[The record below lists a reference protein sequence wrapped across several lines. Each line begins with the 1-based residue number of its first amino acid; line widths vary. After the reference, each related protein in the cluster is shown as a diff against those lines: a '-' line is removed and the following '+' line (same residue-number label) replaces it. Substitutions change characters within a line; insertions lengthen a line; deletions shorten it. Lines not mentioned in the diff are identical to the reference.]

1 MSKIKIDLLPNLY
14 LKEDETFDM
23 DKVLNLSGKI
33 AGVCYDKEGFKHL
46 ENEPIEKTN
55 RRVAM
60 TLNNGH
66 HSVYGHTHISF
77 NIQNIPKILAMVLNN
92 ENEYN
97 TSEKSARYTEV
108 KRGNDSVITEIEEE
122 LYIKWIDI
130 LKVKI
135 KNEYQEVFSDSKITK
150 LAQENAR
157 YFVTVFMPT
166 QMIYTTSL
174 RQINY
179 LASFMLDYAKNANYS
194 REFDSK
200 LADSM
205 LDFVFELERLGVLN
219 DKLMT
224 NDKNRKLSLFGKN
237 LDKKE
242 IHFGDTYSTVYKG
255 SFAYLAQAH
264 RHRTLDY
271 QMEIT
276 EDKEYFVPPIII
288 DSEALTSEWLSDM
301 ERVSNITPQGEL
313 INIYETGTFDNF
325 ILKCKERLCSAAQLE
340 IMRQTRKTLE
350 DYYNNLSEQASI
362 TKEDI
367 TPYMKGARCSFP
379 DFKCREDCGFKE
391 GKILVRKI

>member
-1 MSKIKIDLLPNLY
+1 MDKLRIDLLPNLY
-14 LKEDETFDM
+14 LKEDGCFDI

-55 RRVAM
+55 RRVDM

-97 TSEKSARYTEV
+97 TSEKSARYTEI
-108 KRGNDSVITEIEEE
+108 KRGNDSSITSLEEE
-122 LYIKWIDI
+122 LYNKWLDI
-130 LKVKI
+130 LQIEI
-135 KNEYQEVFSDSKITK
+135 KNKYGDVFNDSKIKK

-179 LASFMLDYAKNANYS
+179 LAGFMLDYMRSANYS
-194 REFDSK
+194 NEFESK

-205 LDFVFELERLGVLN
+205 LEFVFELERLGVLN

-224 NDKNRKLSLFGKN
+224 NDKNRSLSLFGKN

-242 IHFGDTYSTVYKG
+242 IHYGDNYSTVYQAT
-255 SFAYLAQAH
+255 FAYLAQAQ

-271 QMEIT
+271 QMEILK
-276 EDKEYFVPPIII
+276 DKQYFVPPIIE
-288 DSEALTSEWLSDM
+288 DSIYLTDEWLNDM
-301 ERVSNITPQGEL
+301 RKLEDITVCGEL
-313 INIYETGTFDNF
+313 INIYETGSFDNF
-325 ILKCKERLCSAAQLE
+325 ILKCKERLCSNAQLE
-340 IMRQTRKTLE
+340 IMLQTRKTL
-350 DYYNNLSEQASI
+350 DNYYNQLSENASLK
-362 TKEDI
+362 KEDMM
-367 TPYMKGARCSFP
+367 PYMRGARCSFP
-379 DFKCREDCGFKE
+379 DFKCRSDCGFKE
-391 GKILVRKI
+391 GKTLVRKI